1 VNVVVHTAIQAPLF
15 AQLGAALLPV
25 GLRSWSAVATTST
38 TTAATASLARLPLAT
53 SRTATATAGPWVDAH
68 PVADVPGAWPAA
80 VDFDDLGLLLL
91 GELGIIG
98 IIGTEARLQTDQTD
112 DDEATRSLGHDLAY
126 QRSRGVAIGENRR

>member
-1 VNVVVHTAIQAPLF
+1 MVVHTAIQAPLF

-38 TTAATASLARLPLAT
+38 ATAATASLAPLPLTT

-98 IIGTEARLQTDQTD
+98 TEARLQTDQTN
-112 DDEATRSLGHDLAY
+112 DDEATRSLGHGLGLPAVGW
-126 QRSRGVAIGENRR
+126 RGNR